1 MTTKESYKLTC
12 LFEGSQNTFTIL
24 IPHTANVSMLRELIY
39 NTQEEMGIFYN
50 VDPTNLICSK
60 VCQEFNMIINWH
72 QSMIA
77 WLNLISQVEIDLQPL
92 EGHLFELSL
101 NDSYQPSCLVD
112 PCVLIQELW
121 EEQPPCQHIHI
132 FVKIHKRPSSF
143 LSISEF
149 LCDFDMVQHGHN
161 FPSV

>member
-60 VCQEFNMIINWH
+60 VCQEFNMIIN
-72 QSMIA
+72 
-77 WLNLISQVEIDLQPL
+77 
-92 EGHLFELSL
+92 
-101 NDSYQPSCLVD
+101 
-112 PCVLIQELW
+112 
-121 EEQPPCQHIHI
+121 
-132 FVKIHKRPSSF
+132 
-143 LSISEF
+143 
-149 LCDFDMVQHGHN
+149 
-161 FPSV
+161 